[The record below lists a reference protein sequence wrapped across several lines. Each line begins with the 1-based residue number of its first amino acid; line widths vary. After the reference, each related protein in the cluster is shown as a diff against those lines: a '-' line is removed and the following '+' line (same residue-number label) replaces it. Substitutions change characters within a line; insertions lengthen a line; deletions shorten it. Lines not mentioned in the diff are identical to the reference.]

1 MKKVF
6 LILIAAM
13 ALAVGG
19 YYFFHQPDHKHHT
32 DEKKQLY
39 TCPMHPQIIQDKPG
53 SCPICGMN
61 LVPVKTDEP
70 LAVDQ
75 KKEENK
81 TMYRSSMNP
90 NEISEKPGKDSMGME
105 MIPFEVKVTNNS
117 ESPSGFSPVTVSKK
131 KRELIGL
138 GVSQVE
144 MRDIF
149 KEIRT
154 SARIVP
160 DETRIYHVTL
170 KIDGWVERLFIN
182 QTGQYVKK
190 GAPLLTIYSPALLA
204 AQEEY
209 LSTVA
214 ALDKLKNMPES
225 QISGNLK
232 ELEDAAMEKLRL
244 FDISAAQIKRL
255 RETGKAE
262 RTMTIESPASGYVTE
277 KTVIQG
283 HRVMVNETLMTI
295 TDLSVVWGEAD
306 IYESDM
312 PFVKVGMPAR
322 LSLAYF
328 PGETFNGKL
337 SFLFPFLD
345 TETRTIKA
353 RIEIKNHD
361 VILKPGMYA
370 DAMLSYSLENR
381 LAVPES
387 AVMRT
392 GIQDFVFLTGKDDLI
407 TPQVVKLGVF
417 SGDGYYEV
425 ISGLNQGDRVV
436 TSANFLI
443 DSESSLK
450 ASLQA
455 AAKDAANPQ

>member
-6 LILIAAM
+6 LILIVAI
-13 ALAVGG
+13 AVIGGG
-19 YYFFHQPDHKHHT
+19 YYFFYQPDHKHHA
-32 DEKKQLY
+32 DEKKQMY
-39 TCPMHPQIIQDKPG
+39 TCPMHPQIIEDKPG

-61 LVPVKTDEP
+61 LVPVKIDE
-70 LAVDQ
+70 Q
-75 KKEENK
+75 KKTQQDK
-81 TMYRSSMNP
+81 V
-90 NEISEKPGKDSMGME
+90 DS
-105 MIPFEVKVTNNS
+105 ITPA
-117 ESPSGFSPVTVSKK
+117 GFSAVHVSKE

-138 GVSQVE
+138 SISKVA
-144 MRDIF
+144 MRDVN
-149 KEIRT
+149 KDIRT

-170 KIDGWVERLFIN
+170 KIDGWVEQLFIN

-190 GAPLLTIYSPALLA
+190 GAPLLTLYSPALLA

-214 ALDKLKNMPES
+214 VLTKLKKLPES

-232 ELEDAAMEKLRL
+232 ELEDAALEKLRL
-244 FDISAAQIKRL
+244 FDISDKQIKRL
-255 RETGKAE
+255 KETGKAE

-312 PFVKVGMPAR
+312 PFVKVGMRAR

-328 PGETFNGKL
+328 PGETFDGQL

-345 TETRTIKA
+345 AETRTIKA
-353 RIEIKNHD
+353 RIEIKNPG

-370 DAMLSYSLENR
+370 DAMLSYSIGNR
-381 LAVPES
+381 LTVSES

-392 GIQDFVFLTGKDDLI
+392 GLQDYVLLRRMTISSSRRQFSWECF
-407 TPQVVKLGVF
+407 QVTA
-417 SGDGYYEV
+417 
-425 ISGLNQGDRVV
+425 IMR
-436 TSANFLI
+436 
-443 DSESSLK
+443 
-450 ASLQA
+450 
-455 AAKDAANPQ
+455 